1 MTGRAVKP
9 LSWIVAGTVVVLLTR
24 SIAYAIAPSSAA
36 RVLEHRAGGPALP
49 VLTLVALAL
58 GGSLA
63 VAICWLAAFGV
74 RERAL
79 LEARTLAGSAPRF
92 RPARTLASAIAL
104 AAITS
109 LAGGLFEA
117 YLHWRA
123 GLGWHG
129 VQCVFGPVHRD
140 LLPIATALSFVAAA
154 LLAAAEHV
162 AAWMRRTFA
171 LLRAL
176 PPALLRAAGGSGVL
190 VDAPRAR
197 ISLLRRQAAR
207 AACVLLTFTS
217 NQKETH
223 RCSCCTQGRAL
234 SSCPS

>member
-1 MTGRAVKP
+1 MTGRAVKS
-9 LSWIVAGTVVVLLTR
+9 LSWILAATLVVLLTR
-24 SIAYAIAPSSAA
+24 SIAYAIAPSSGA
-36 RVLEHRAGGPALP
+36 RLLEHRAGGPALP

-79 LEARTLAGSAPRF
+79 LEQRTLAESAPRL
-92 RPARTLASAIAL
+92 RPARTFASAIAL
-104 AAITS
+104 AVTTS
-109 LAGGLFEA
+109 VAGGLFEA

-140 LLPIATALSFVAAA
+140 LLPIATAFSFVAAA
-154 LLAAAEHV
+154 LLAAMEHV

-176 PPALLRAAGGSGVL
+176 PPPLLRAAIGSGLL
-190 VDAPRAR
+190 VDAPRVGLYGCTGR
-197 ISLLRRQAAR
+197 PR
-207 AACVLLTFTS
+207 APPAFS
-217 NQKETH
+217 
-223 RCSCCTQGRAL
+223 
-234 SSCPS
+234 

>member
-1 MTGRAVKP
+1 MTGRAIKP
-9 LSWIVAGTVVVLLTR
+9 LSRIVSATLVVLLTR
-24 SIAYAIAPSSAA
+24 SIAYAIAPSPAA
-36 RVLEHRAGGPALP
+36 RVLAHRAGGPALP

-63 VAICWLAAFGV
+63 VAICWLAALGV

-79 LEARTLAGSAPRF
+79 LERRSLAGSAPRF
-92 RPARTLASAIAL
+92 RPARTFAFAVAL
-104 AAITS
+104 SVVTS
-109 LAGGLFEA
+109 VAGGLFEA

-129 VQCVFGPVHRD
+129 VQCVLGPVHRD

-154 LLAAAEHV
+154 LIAAVEHA

-176 PPALLRAAGGSGVL
+176 PPRLLRAVIGSGLL
-190 VDAPRAR
+190 VAVPRVSFHGCIGRPRAPPAF
-197 ISLLRRQAAR
+197 S
-207 AACVLLTFTS
+207 
-217 NQKETH
+217 
-223 RCSCCTQGRAL
+223 
-234 SSCPS
+234 

>member
-9 LSWIVAGTVVVLLTR
+9 LSWIVAATLVVLLTR

-79 LEARTLAGSAPRF
+79 LERRTLTESAPRF
-92 RPARTLASAIAL
+92 RPARTFASAIAL

-109 LAGGLFEA
+109 VAGGLFEA

-129 VQCVFGPVHRD
+129 VQCVFGPVHRN

-162 AAWMRRTFA
+162 AAWMRRTFS

-176 PPALLRAAGGSGVL
+176 PSRLFRADRPSWVL
-190 VDAPRAR
+190 VDVRRASCR
-197 ISLLRRQAAR
+197 FGAGTAR
-207 AACVLLTFTS
+207 APP
-217 NQKETH
+217 
-223 RCSCCTQGRAL
+223 AL
-234 SSCPS
+234 S

>member
-1 MTGRAVKP
+1 MTRRAVKP
-9 LSWIVAGTVVVLLTR
+9 LSWIVAATLVVLLTR

-79 LEARTLAGSAPRF
+79 LEQRELAEPAPQLRAARTLAFAV
-92 RPARTLASAIAL
+92 AL
-104 AAITS
+104 AVVTS
-109 LAGGLFEA
+109 VAGGLFEA

-129 VQCVFGPVHRD
+129 VECVFGPVHRN
-140 LLPIATALSFVAAA
+140 LVPIATALSFVAAA
-154 LLAAAEHV
+154 LLAAARHV
-162 AAWMRRTFA
+162 GAWMRRTFA

-176 PPALLRAAGGSGVL
+176 PLRF
-190 VDAPRAR
+190 
-197 ISLLRRQAAR
+197 AR
-207 AACVLLTFTS
+207 AAD
-217 NQKETH
+217 
-223 RCSCCTQGRAL
+223 RRGRVVCAPRI
-234 SSCPS
+234 SAFIGSARPRAPPAFS

>member
-1 MTGRAVKP
+1 MTGRVVKP
-9 LSWIVAGTVVVLLTR
+9 LSWIVAATLVVLLTR
-24 SIAYAIAPSSAA
+24 SIGYAIAPSSAA

-49 VLTLVALAL
+49 VLTLVALAV

-79 LEARTLAGSAPRF
+79 LERRSLSESAPRF
-92 RPARTLASAIAL
+92 RPARTFAFAVAL
-104 AAITS
+104 AVVTS
-109 LAGGLFEA
+109 GAGGLFEA

-154 LLAAAEHV
+154 LLAAAGHV

-176 PPALLRAAGGSGVL
+176 PPRVLRAVVRLEL
-190 VDAPRAR
+190 VDGAPQLSWRVGSARPRAPP
-197 ISLLRRQAAR
+197 
-207 AACVLLTFTS
+207 
-217 NQKETH
+217 
-223 RCSCCTQGRAL
+223 AL
-234 SSCPS
+234 S

>member
-1 MTGRAVKP
+1 MTMRAVSRIAAAA
-9 LSWIVAGTVVVLLTR
+9 LVVFLAR
-24 SIAYAIAPSSAA
+24 SIAYAIAPSPAA

-58 GGSLA
+58 GGSIA
-63 VAICWLAAFGV
+63 IAICWLAAFGV
-74 RERAL
+74 REREL
-79 LEARTLAGSAPRF
+79 LERRVLAMPTPRF
-92 RPARTLASAIAL
+92 RPARTFAL
-104 AAITS
+104 ALALSVVTS
-109 LAGGLFEA
+109 IAGGLLEA

-162 AAWMRRTFA
+162 AAWMRRTFS

-176 PPALLRAAGGSGVL
+176 PPRLFRADHPSWVL
-190 VDAPRAR
+190 VDVRRA
-197 ISLLRRQAAR
+197 SRRFGAGTAR
-207 AACVLLTFTS
+207 APP
-217 NQKETH
+217 
-223 RCSCCTQGRAL
+223 AL
-234 SSCPS
+234 S

>member
-1 MTGRAVKP
+1 MTGRVAKP
-9 LSWIVAGTVVVLLTR
+9 LSWIVAATLVVLLTR

-36 RVLEHRAGGPALP
+36 RLLEHRAGGPALP

-63 VAICWLAAFGV
+63 VAVCWLAAFGV

-79 LEARTLAGSAPRF
+79 LERRTLAGSAPRF
-92 RPARTLASAIAL
+92 RPVRTLASAIAL
-104 AAITS
+104 AVITS

-154 LLAAAEHV
+154 LVAAAEHV
-162 AAWMRRTFA
+162 GAWMRRTFA

-176 PPALLRAAGGSGVL
+176 PPALLRAAGGSGVF
-190 VDAPRAR
+190 VDAPRVAFHCCVGR
-197 ISLLRRQAAR
+197 PR
-207 AACVLLTFTS
+207 APPAFS
-217 NQKETH
+217 
-223 RCSCCTQGRAL
+223 
-234 SSCPS
+234 

>member
-1 MTGRAVKP
+1 MTGRAVKA
-9 LSWIVAGTVVVLLTR
+9 LSWILAASLVVLLTR
-24 SIAYAIAPSSAA
+24 SIAYAIAPSPAA
-36 RVLEHRAGGPALP
+36 RVLQHRAGGPALP

-58 GGSLA
+58 GSLLA
-63 VAICWLAAFGV
+63 IAICWLAAFGV

-79 LEARTLAGSAPRF
+79 LERRALALPPPRF
-92 RPARTLASAIAL
+92 RPARTFVLAVGLSVV
-104 AAITS
+104 TS

-154 LLAAAEHV
+154 LFAAAEHV

-171 LLRAL
+171 LLRGL
-176 PPALLRAAGGSGVL
+176 PPRFLGAAIGSGLL
-190 VDAPRAR
+190 VAAPRVSFQSSTGR
-197 ISLLRRQAAR
+197 PR
-207 AACVLLTFTS
+207 APPAFS
-217 NQKETH
+217 
-223 RCSCCTQGRAL
+223 
-234 SSCPS
+234 